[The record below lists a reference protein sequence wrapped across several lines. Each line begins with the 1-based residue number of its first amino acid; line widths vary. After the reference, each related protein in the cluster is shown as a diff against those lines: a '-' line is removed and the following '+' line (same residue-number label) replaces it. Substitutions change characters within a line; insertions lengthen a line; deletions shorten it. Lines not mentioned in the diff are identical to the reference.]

1 VKSGGICAQTLCLSC
16 SFGARAGRGPKTLAD
31 FASAGK
37 RLHQA
42 NGVDA
47 LLPATQ
53 TRSSRS
59 QSGSFRWQPATKFIS
74 AKLRKRPYR
83 LFRQR
88 YVLCAASSKSKTGL
102 QQKMWFLL
110 AENKFNSIGPI
121 YYEYGSMVITYEDA
135 NKAVRALYILRD
147 SVFEDKHL
155 LVMLLPNIE
164 PSMVPA
170 GVTPLLVFVNVKS
183 GGCQGLELITSFRKL
198 LNPYQVFDLDN
209 GGPLPG

>member
-1 VKSGGICAQTLCLSC
+1 MNIKRFIC
-16 SFGARAGRGPKTLAD
+16 
-31 FASAGK
+31 
-37 RLHQA
+37 
-42 NGVDA
+42 V
-47 LLPATQ
+47 
-53 TRSSRS
+53 
-59 QSGSFRWQPATKFIS
+59 
-74 AKLRKRPYR
+74 
-83 LFRQR
+83 
-88 YVLCAASSKSKTGL
+88 V
-102 QQKMWFLL
+102 